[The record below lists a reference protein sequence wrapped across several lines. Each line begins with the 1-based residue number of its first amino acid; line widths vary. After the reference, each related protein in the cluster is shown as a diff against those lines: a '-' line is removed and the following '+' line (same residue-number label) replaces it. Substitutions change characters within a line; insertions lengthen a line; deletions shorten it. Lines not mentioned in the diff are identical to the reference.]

1 MLYFLAGLMELPV
14 KNLEE
19 PPPSRLLRKVDAIFV
34 SSLKMRLLE
43 DPSGIGAAP
52 LAVVCKDVEKKEQ
65 FQERLK
71 SVYKYEVQG
80 GLHGAKARQCLL
92 SDDASQLVYAS
103 VHAIVYVGL
112 TDEEALRLASR
123 HNINGH
129 YNHSMTHRDY
139 VSFFYTLFR
148 PYQLMRDAHRV
159 FK

>member
-1 MLYFLAGLMELPV
+1 MIIGLMELPV

-19 PPPSRLLRKVDAIFV
+19 PPPSRLLRKVDDIFV
-34 SSLKMRLLE
+34 ASLKKRLLE
-43 DPSGIGAAP
+43 DPSGIGTSP
-52 LAVVCKDVEKKEQ
+52 LAVVCKDVDRTDQ

-80 GLHGAKARQCLL
+80 GLHSTKARQSLL
-92 SDDASQLVYAS
+92 SEDASLLVYAS

-139 VSFFYTLFR
+139 VSLKTLHHSR
-148 PYQLMRDAHRV
+148 IANLHKVHLHSLAS
-159 FK
+159 